1 MAVTGT
7 LVMWLFDNFG
17 SSIPVLAYLF
27 ISDLKKRSTIV
38 RISRKVDGID
48 AQDVKDE
55 LRILF

>member
-38 RISRKVDGID
+38 RIARKVEGID